1 VNVRLQVE
9 VVADAAAVARRGA
22 AEIALAVRSAVEARG
37 TCAIALS
44 GGTTPWVMFAALDAD
59 LPWDR
64 LDIWQVDE
72 RIAPLGSED
81 RGLTHLGESLP
92 APGRSRVHAMPVD
105 GLDPL
110 DDAGLQAAAATYAT
124 TLPQAFDLIHLG
136 LGDDGH
142 TASLVP
148 GDPVLDVRDRLVA
161 VTQPYRGWRR
171 MTLTYPA
178 LDRARR
184 ILWIAVGDAKSA
196 PLHMLRNRDAAI
208 PASRISAANQL
219 AIVDF
224 EAAR

>member
-1 VNVRLQVE
+1 MNVRLQVE
-9 VVADAAAVARRGA
+9 VVADLAAVARRGA
-22 AEIALAVRSAVEARG
+22 AEIALAVRSAVVARG

-64 LDIWQVDE
+64 LTIWQVDE
-72 RIAPLGSED
+72 RIAPRGSED
-81 RGLTHLGESLP
+81 RGLTHLEESLP
-92 APGRSRVHAMPVD
+92 APGLSRVHAMPVD

-110 DDAGLQAAAATYAT
+110 DDAGLQAAAATYAA

-148 GDPVLDVRDRLVA
+148 GDPLLDVRDRLVA

-171 MTLTYPA
+171 MTMTYPV
-178 LDRARR
+178 LDRARQ
-184 ILWIAVGDAKSA
+184 ILWIAVGETKAS
-196 PLHMLRNRDAAI
+196 PLQMLRDRDAAI

-219 AIVDF
+219 AIVDTA
-224 EAAR
+224 AAR

>member
-22 AEIALAVRSAVEARG
+22 AEIAQVVRSAVEARG
-37 TCAIALS
+37 TCQIAVS
-44 GGTTPWVMFAALDAD
+44 DGTTPWAMFAALDAD

-64 LDIWQVDE
+64 FTIWQVDE
-72 RIAPLGSED
+72 RIAPRGSDD

-92 APGRSRVHAMPVD
+92 APGRSRVQAMPVD
-105 GLDPL
+105 GVDPL
-110 DDAGLQAAAATYAT
+110 DDAGLQAAAATYAA

-171 MTLTYPA
+171 MTLTYPV
-178 LDRARR
+178 LDRARQ
-184 ILWIAVGDAKSA
+184 ILWVAVGEAKA
-196 PLHMLRNRDAAI
+196 VPLEMLRNRDAAI
-208 PASRISAANQL
+208 PAARVAAANQL
-219 AIVDF
+219 AIVDTA
-224 EAAR
+224 AAR